1 MRKIAAAIYKRL
13 GFHST
18 ALIGVLIVVS
28 IIMQVRSPYFL
39 TRINI
44 EVMLMGFILEAIMAV
59 GMTLVIISG
68 GIDLSVS
75 SVLPFSA
82 LLVALMM
89 TSGAPVWIAVGA
101 TLVVALIIGLINATV
116 KTVLNVHPFIAT
128 LAMMLTVRGLAV
140 AMSGG
145 VNISGFPAG
154 FAVIGQGYVLGI
166 PLPILMFAVFALSF
180 GILLKHH
187 SFFQQ
192 IYFTGYDPRAARVSG
207 INVTLV
213 NFFVFGLSSL
223 LAGIAGIVAASQ
235 YGAAHNSFAIGAE
248 LKVIAAVVIGG
259 TNIVR
264 GGEGNMLGTVL
275 GVLFM
280 AIVFNAFAMS
290 GINTYW
296 QEIVNGVMLLLAI
309 FMVEAVRKRKTV
321 GRRLT

>member
-1 MRKIAAAIYKRL
+1 MRRLFKGVFDRL

-28 IIMQVRSPYFL
+28 VVMQIRSPYFL
-39 TRINI
+39 TPANI
-44 EVMLMGFILEAIMAV
+44 EVTLTGFILEAIMAV

-82 LLVALMM
+82 IVVALLM
-89 TSGAPVWIAVGA
+89 TAGVPVAVAVVVTLLLA
-101 TLVVALIIGLINATV
+101 TLVGVINATL
-116 KTVLNVHPFIAT
+116 KTVLDVHPFIAT
-128 LAMMLTVRGLAV
+128 LAMMLTIRGVAV
-140 AMSGG
+140 VLSGG
-145 VNISGFPAG
+145 ENISGFPEA
-154 FAVIGQGYVLGI
+154 FAVLGQGRFLGMPISIWAFLLLAIVFGVL
-166 PLPILMFAVFALSF
+166 L
-180 GILLKHH
+180 HH
-187 SFFQQ
+187 HRFFQQ
-192 IYFTGYDPRAARVSG
+192 IYFIGYDPRAARVSG

-213 NFFVFGLSSL
+213 NYVVFGLSSL
-223 LAGIAGIVAASQ
+223 LAGFAGIVAASQ
-235 YGAAHNSFAIGAE
+235 YGAAHNSFAFGAE

-264 GGEGNMLGTVL
+264 GGRGTMFGTVL

-280 AIVFNAFAMS
+280 AIIFNAFAMS

-309 FMVEAVRKRKTV
+309 FMVQAVQSRERRSAV
-321 GRRLT
+321 G

>member
-1 MRKIAAAIYKRL
+1 MRRFFKAVYNKL
-13 GFHST
+13 GFHSS

-28 IIMQVRSPYFL
+28 IVMQIRSPYFL
-39 TRINI
+39 TLANI
-44 EVMLMGFILEAIMAV
+44 EVTLTGFILEAIMAV
-59 GMTLVIISG
+59 GMTMVIIAG

-82 LLVALMM
+82 V
-89 TSGAPVWIAVGA
+89 
-101 TLVVALIIGLINATV
+101 VVALLMTAGVPVGAAVAITLLLATVVGIINATL

-128 LAMMLTVRGLAV
+128 LAMMLTIRGVAV
-140 AMSGG
+140 VLSGG
-145 VNISGFPAG
+145 ENISGFPEA
-154 FAVIGQGYVLGI
+154 FAVLGQGRFLGVAI
-166 PLPILMFAVFALSF
+166 SIWAFAALALIF
-180 GILLKHH
+180 GLLLHH
-187 SFFQQ
+187 HRFFQQ
-192 IYFTGYDPRAARVSG
+192 IYFVGYDPRAARVSG

-213 NFFVFGLSSL
+213 NYVVFGLSSL
-223 LAGIAGIVAASQ
+223 LAGFAGIVAASQ
-235 YGAAHNSFAIGAE
+235 FGAAHNSFAFGAE

-264 GGEGNMLGTVL
+264 GGRGTMFGTVL

-309 FMVEAVRKRKTV
+309 FMVQAVQSREGRSAV
-321 GRRLT
+321 G